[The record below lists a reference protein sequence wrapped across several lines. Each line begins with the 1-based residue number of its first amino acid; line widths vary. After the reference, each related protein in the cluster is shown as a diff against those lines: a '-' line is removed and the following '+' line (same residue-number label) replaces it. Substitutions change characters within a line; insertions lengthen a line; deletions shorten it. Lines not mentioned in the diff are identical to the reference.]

1 MQLSISSCFP
11 LKGQHISLNFF
22 FKQLGD
28 DVSDCA
34 VLFNS
39 LEPDFFMDVFPQ
51 VDG

>member
-1 MQLSISSCFP
+1 MFSLCLFF
-11 LKGQHISLNFF
+11 KGQHISLDFF

-28 DVSDCA
+28 DVGDSA